1 MNSETMYCSH
11 TSMSLHG
18 LEYFVLHPSFKRPFS
33 VGKNSNLFYY
43 LRFCF
48 TKPCKSVLL
57 FRNDATRFH
66 YKLQRRKFVT
76 FSHTWGMKALWSY
89 IENQVWRFIWG
100 NGVMKNVAVTLSVP
114 KSIYGFPLILSFNV
128 RFKKRRKCWKV
139 AVLNNYDSV
148 IFQFCFL

>member
-1 MNSETMYCSH
+1 MKSETMYCWY
-11 TSMSLHG
+11 TSTSLHG
-18 LEYFVLHPSFKRPFS
+18 FEYFVLQPSFKRPFS

-76 FSHTWGMKALWSY
+76 FSHTWGIKSTVKLHRKSGLTFYLGEWGYEKRCSY
-89 IENQVWRFIWG
+89 VFRSKIDLRFPPHI
-100 NGVMKNVAVTLSVP
+100 V
-114 KSIYGFPLILSFNV
+114 FQCPL
-128 RFKKRRKCWKV
+128 
-139 AVLNNYDSV
+139 
-148 IFQFCFL
+148 